1 MISNNEKVID
11 LGGMRSTRY
20 AIVCSNVEQS
30 LGKIG

>member
-11 LGGMRSTRY
+11 LGGMRSARH
-20 AIVCSNVEQS
+20 AIICSDVEQS